1 MVNIALVDDHVVVAQ
16 GFKHLIELNSN
27 YKVDAIFT
35 SSEQAVSEY
44 PNYDLNVM
52 VVDIALEQKSGIELI
67 HLLKQNSPNIK
78 TIALSMYDREP
89 YISEALKAGANGY
102 ISKRAA
108 PDDIVNAINAALSGE
123 TYLSEDVKVHF
134 QKKQEKVSSE
144 VLTDREAA
152 VLRLLTQGLQTKEIA
167 YQLDMAEKTA
177 HSHKY
182 KIYSKLGTRDQ
193 KKILQYALLRG
204 YVSVDEILQE

>member
-134 QKKQEKVSSE
+134 QKKQEKLSSE